1 MSVSTVKLN
10 GTTLMTV
17 NDTTA
22 TAGDVL
28 GKYFYAAD
36 GTKTLGTAA
45 SQSGSSD
52 GDVIFID
59 YDGTVI
65 TTKTKA
71 EINAMT
77 SDSDLPENPSHTG
90 LTAQGWNWTVT

>member
-22 TAGDVL
+22 TAGDVI
-28 GKYFYAAD
+28 GKYFYAAN

-45 SQSGSSD
+45 LQSKVGH
-52 GDVIFID
+52 VYFID
-59 YDGTVI
+59 YDGTI
-65 TTKTKA
+65 LHDYTETEA
-71 EINAMT
+71 QALEA
-77 SDSDLPENPSHTG
+77 LPANPTHTG
-90 LTAQGWNWTVT
+90 LTSQGWNWTLA

>member
-45 SQSGSSD
+45 SRDKVGH
-52 GDVIFID
+52 VYFID
-59 YDGTVI
+59 YDGTVLHDY
-65 TTKTKA
+65 TETEA
-71 EINAMT
+71 QALE
-77 SDSDLPENPSHTG
+77 SLPANPTHAG
-90 LTAQGWNWTVT
+90 LTSQGWNWTLA